1 MDLDGGGTS
10 FPEIFFQTFPSRGR
24 GSDDRVRVLVI
35 LMSAIGAGPGVDT
48 VGHRNLAIPTL
59 HSITTDSVRKDQRWQ

>member
-10 FPEIFFQTFPSRGR
+10 FPEIFLQTFPSRGR

-35 LMSAIGAGPGVDT
+35 SMSVIGAGPGVDK
-48 VGHRNLAIPTL
+48 VGHRTWVIPTFL
-59 HSITTDSVRKDQRWQ
+59 LR